1 MPCFRISSLLR
12 GMTWIGTEECFSM
25 EYFATCEGGRTR
37 RKREKNVSIATSRRR
52 RRRQKIIIRNDHPK
66 ERHTHLSTSRV
77 LRPKIIILSSNT
89 HAQYT
94 IRDATKT
101 DDVVL
106 RILLLLLHRVAR
118 TSNVMSSW
126 ESYPMYTL
134 KGISFVANASLFDII
149 FSFLLRV
156 FFCAE
161 KNNNKK

>member
-25 EYFATCEGGRTR
+25 EYFATCAGGRRR

-106 RILLLLLHRVAR
+106 RIPLLLLQRVAR

-134 KGISFVANASLFDII
+134 KGISFVATASLFDII
-149 FSFLLRV
+149 QLCRGC
-156 FFCAE
+156 FFVQ
-161 KNNNKK
+161 KKTTTKKG